1 MDEEEEWKVEKI
13 LNKQKIR
20 GVTKYLVQ
28 QKGFT
33 AESDIWEKEK
43 DLENAKEV
51 VAEFEKRLSVEVR

>member
-51 VAEFEKRLSVEVR
+51 VAEFEKRLNVEVR